1 MDKYDEKAQAMIGH
15 YPPSLPAPC
24 PEECLRCERVAFTA
38 HAMRE
43 SAAEAFEEAAKSAD
57 EWEARPHCDEAHDNR
72 WCSLCNDRA
81 SGATLFGSTLFLKA
95 AALRS
100 TTRGKGA

>member
-24 PEECLRCERVAFTA
+24 PEECRRCERVAFTA

-43 SAAEAFEEAAKSAD
+43 AAMQAFEEAGDWIVKD
-57 EWEARPHCDEAHDNR
+57 GIGFITVGEVRE
-72 WCSLCNDRA
+72 SLYRRA
-81 SGATLFGSTLFLKA
+81 ASLRA
-95 AALRS
+95 AALAPEKPGEDLR
-100 TTRGKGA
+100 

>member
-43 SAAEAFEEAAKSAD
+43 SAAEAFEEAAKIIK
-57 EWEARPHCDEAHDNR
+57 RH
-72 WCSLCNDRA
+72 
-81 SGATLFGSTLFLKA
+81 
-95 AALRS
+95 AALCGPDFAKLECGVLEHLENERNKL
-100 TTRGKGA
+100 TTAPPRAAGERNK